1 MMYVL
6 IIFYHRCHIVGTISE
21 EILGRAAGKKACAGE
36 FVIARV
42 DYAMSHDGTSVL
54 AVKAL
59 KEMGVDKVW
68 DPSRIIIPLD
78 HLVPANNETTA
89 LLHKELREWAFSHGI
104 VHFYDVGEGICHQV
118 MAEKGFAM
126 PGKVVVGADS
136 HSCTYGAF
144 GAFGTGV
151 GATDMAEIYASGKLW
166 FRVPETIKVT
176 IDGGLPKGVT
186 AKDVALHVI
195 KHVKADGAAYKALEF
210 YGSTISEMSM
220 AGRMT
225 LCNMAIEM
233 GAKAG
238 IVPPD
243 ARTEAYLEGRAVE
256 PYAPVYANDASYCD
270 EYHFDSRISPLVAC
284 PFEVD
289 NVHDVEEVEGR
300 HIDQVLIGSCTNGR
314 FEDLREAARILD
326 GRRVKCRTLV
336 IPASRGVMLEAIS
349 SGVAAT
355 LLKAGA
361 TICNPGCGPC
371 LGGHMGV
378 LAQGEACMSTTN
390 RNFRGRMGKGAEV
403 YLGSPLTAA
412 ATAIEGKIA
421 DPRRYL

>member
-1 MMYVL
+1 M
-6 IIFYHRCHIVGTISE
+6 GTISE
-21 EILGRAAGKKACAGE
+21 EILGRAAGKTASAGE
-36 FVIARV
+36 FVIAKV
-42 DYAMSHDGTSVL
+42 DYAMSHDGTSIL
-54 AVKAL
+54 AVKAF

-68 DPSRIIIPLD
+68 DPERIIIPFD

-89 LLHKELREWAFSHGI
+89 QLQKELREWALDQRISNL
-104 VHFYDVGEGICHQV
+104 YDVGEGICHQV
-118 MAEKGFAM
+118 MAEKGFTM
-126 PGKVVVGADS
+126 PGKLIVGADS

-144 GAFGTGV
+144 GAFATGV

-176 IDGGLPKGVT
+176 VDGPLEAGVT
-186 AKDVALHVI
+186 AKDITLRII
-195 KHVKADGAAYKALEF
+195 KEIRTDGAAYKALEF
-210 YGSTISEMSM
+210 YGSSIGEMSM

-225 LCNMAIEM
+225 LCNMAIET

-243 ARTEAYLEGRAVE
+243 AKTKVFLEGRARGQ
-256 PYAPVYANDASYCD
+256 YGLVYAKDAVYCD
-270 EYHFDSRISPLVAC
+270 DYYLSANISPQVAC
-284 PFEVD
+284 PTDVD

-314 FEDLREAARILD
+314 YEDLAQAAEILK
-326 GRRVKCRTLV
+326 GKKVRCRTLV
-336 IPASRGVMLEAIS
+336 IPASRSVMLEAVKD
-349 SGVAAT
+349 GVAGI
-355 LLKAGA
+355 LLEAGA

-378 LAQGEACMSTTN
+378 LAPGEACMSTTN
-390 RNFRGRMGKGAEV
+390 RNFKGRMGKGADV

-412 ATAIEGKIA
+412 ATAVEGKIA

>member
-1 MMYVL
+1 M
-6 IIFYHRCHIVGTISE
+6 
-21 EILGRAAGKKACAGE
+21 GRASGKKACAGE
-36 FVIARV
+36 FVIAKV

-54 AVKAL
+54 AVRAF
-59 KEMGVDKVW
+59 KEMGIDRVW
-68 DPSRIIIPLD
+68 DSKRIIIPFD

-89 LLHKELREWAFSHGI
+89 LFQKELREWAASQKI
-104 VHFYDVGEGICHQV
+104 TRLYDVGEGICHQV
-118 MAEKGFAM
+118 MAENGFAL

-166 FRVPETIKVT
+166 FRVPETIKV
-176 IDGGLPKGVT
+176 IVDGRLPKGIM
-186 AKDVALHVI
+186 AKDVALRII
-195 KHVKADGAAYKALEF
+195 KDIKTDGAAYKALEF
-210 YGSTISEMSM
+210 YGPAIAEMSM

-243 ARTEAYLEGRAVE
+243 AKTEAYLEGRAAE
-256 PYAPVYANDASYCD
+256 PYEPVYASKASYCD
-270 EYHFDSRISPLVAC
+270 EYHVNTHISPQVAC
-284 PFEVD
+284 PTDVD
-289 NVHDVEEVEGR
+289 NVHDIEEVEGT
-300 HIDQVLIGSCTNGR
+300 HVDQVLIGSCTNGR
-314 FEDLREAARILD
+314 LEDLEAAARILG
-326 GRRVKCRTLV
+326 GRKVKCRTLV
-336 IPASRGVMLEAIS
+336 IPASRGVMLEAVN
-349 SGVAAT
+349 SGVVTA
-355 LLKAGA
+355 LLGAGA
-361 TICNPGCGPC
+361 TLCNAGCGPC

-390 RNFRGRMGKGAEV
+390 RNFKGRMGKGADV

>member
-1 MMYVL
+1 M
-6 IIFYHRCHIVGTISE
+6 GTISE
-21 EILGRAAGKKACAGE
+21 EILGRSSGKAASAGD
-36 FVIARV
+36 FVTAKV

-54 AVKAL
+54 AVKAF
-59 KEMGVDKVW
+59 KEMGAGKVW
-68 DPSRIIIPLD
+68 DPGRIVIPFD
-78 HLVPANNETTA
+78 HLVPANSETTA
-89 LLHKELREWAFSHGI
+89 LLHKELREWAKAQQIRH
-104 VHFYDVGEGICHQV
+104 VYDVGEGICHQV
-118 MAEKGFAM
+118 MAERGFAL
-126 PGKVVVGADS
+126 PGKLLVGADS

-151 GATDMAEIYASGKLW
+151 GATDMAEIYASGELW

-176 IDGGLPKGVT
+176 VGGALPKGVT
-186 AKDVALHVI
+186 AKDLTLHII
-195 KHVKADGAAYKALEF
+195 KGIKTDGATYKALEF
-210 YGSTISEMSM
+210 YGDTIEALSVP
-220 AGRMT
+220 GRMT

-243 ARTEAYLEGRAVE
+243 AKTFAYLKDRTVE
-256 PYAPVYANDASYCD
+256 PYTPAYAKDARYFD
-270 EYHFDSRISPLVAC
+270 ELHFDAGIPPQVAC
-284 PFEVD
+284 PTDVD
-289 NVHDVEEVEGR
+289 NVHDIGEVEGTA
-300 HIDQVLIGSCTNGR
+300 IDQVLIGSCTNGR
-314 FEDLREAARILD
+314 FEDLAAAAQILK
-326 GRRVKCRTLV
+326 GKAVQCRTLI
-336 IPASRGVMLEAIS
+336 IPASRSVMLEAVD

-378 LAQGEACMSTTN
+378 LAEGESCMSTTN
-390 RNFRGRMGKGAEV
+390 RNFKGRMGKNAGV

-412 ATAIEGKIA
+412 ATAVEGKIA

>member
-1 MMYVL
+1 MVNVL
-6 IIFYHRCHIVGTISE
+6 ITFHHRCQTVGTISE
-21 EILGRAAGKKACAGE
+21 EILGRAAGKRACAGE
-36 FVIARV
+36 FVIANV

-54 AVKAL
+54 AVKAFR
-59 KEMGVDKVW
+59 EMGIEKVW
-68 DPSRIIIPLD
+68 DPSRIVIPFD
-78 HLVPANNETTA
+78 HLAPANNETTA
-89 LLHKELREWAFSHGI
+89 LLHKELREWASSQGI
-104 VHFYDVGEGICHQV
+104 AIHDVGEGICHQV
-118 MAEKGFAM
+118 MAERGFAL
-126 PGKVVVGADS
+126 PGKLVVGADS

-176 IDGGLPKGVT
+176 IDGGMEKGVT

-195 KHVKADGAAYKALEF
+195 RHIRTEGASYKAIEY
-210 YGSTISEMSM
+210 YGSTIREMEM

-243 ARTEAYLEGRAVE
+243 ARTEAYLKGRAAG
-256 PYAPVYANDASYCD
+256 PYTPVYANDALYCD
-270 EYHFDSRISPLVAC
+270 EYYFRPPLSPQVAC
-284 PFEVD
+284 PFDVD

-300 HIDQVLIGSCTNGR
+300 HVDQVLIGSCTNGR
-314 FEDLREAARILD
+314 LEDLRDAARILN

-336 IPASRGVMLEAIS
+336 IPASRNVMLNAVE
-349 SGVAAT
+349 SGVVAT
-355 LLKAGA
+355 LLRAGV

-378 LAQGEACMSTTN
+378 LAEGEACMSTTN

-412 ATAIEGKIA
+412 ATAVEGKIA

>member
-1 MMYVL
+1 V
-6 IIFYHRCHIVGTISE
+6 FAVGTISE
-21 EILGRAAGKKACAGE
+21 EILGRASGKKASAGD

-54 AVKAL
+54 AVKAF
-59 KEMGVDKVW
+59 KDMGMGKVW
-68 DPSRIIIPLD
+68 DPGRIIIPFD

-89 LLHKELREWAFSHGI
+89 LLQKELREWAFGQNISH
-104 VHFYDVGEGICHQV
+104 VYDVGEGICHQLV
-118 MAEKGFAM
+118 AENGFAL
-126 PGKVVVGADS
+126 PGTVVVGADS

-151 GATDMAEIYASGKLW
+151 GATDMAEIYASGKIW

-176 IDGGLPKGVT
+176 VDGRINSGIT
-186 AKDVALHVI
+186 AKDITLRII
-195 KHVKADGAAYKALEF
+195 KEIKTDGAAYKALEF
-210 YGSTISEMSM
+210 YGPAIEEMSM

-243 ARTEAYLEGRAVE
+243 AKTEAFLRGRAAQ
-256 PYAPVYANDASYCD
+256 PYKPAFATDASYCE
-270 EYHFDSRISPLVAC
+270 EYHLDTNISPQVAC
-284 PFEVD
+284 PIDVD
-289 NVHDVEEVEGR
+289 NVHDVEEVAGR

-314 FEDLREAARILD
+314 YEDLEAAARILK
-326 GRRVKCRTLV
+326 GRKVKCRTLI
-336 IPASRGVMLEAIS
+336 IPASRGVMLEAVN
-349 SGVAAT
+349 SGLAAIF
-355 LLKAGA
+355 LEAGA
-361 TICNPGCGPC
+361 TLCSPGCGPC

-378 LAQGEACMSTTN
+378 MAEGEACMSTTN
-390 RNFRGRMGKGAEV
+390 RNFKGRMGKGADV

>member
-1 MMYVL
+1 VL
-6 IIFYHRCHIVGTISE
+6 NVGTISE
-21 EILGRAAGKKACAGE
+21 EILGRASGKKACAGE
-36 FVIARV
+36 FVIAKV

-54 AVKAL
+54 AVKAF
-59 KEMGVDKVW
+59 KDMEVDSVW
-68 DPSRIIIPLD
+68 DPGRIIIPFD
-78 HLVPANNETTA
+78 HLAPANNETTA
-89 LLHKELREWAFSHGI
+89 LLQKELREWAASQKI
-104 VHFYDVGEGICHQV
+104 SRLYDVGEGICHQV
-118 MAEKGFAM
+118 MAENGFAL
-126 PGKVVVGADS
+126 PGKVIVGADS

-176 IDGGLPKGVT
+176 VDGGLPEGIT
-186 AKDVALHVI
+186 AKDVTLRII
-195 KHVKADGAAYKALEF
+195 KDIKTDGAAYKALEF
-210 YGSTISEMSM
+210 YGTTIEAMSM

-243 ARTEAYLEGRAVE
+243 TITEAYLKGKAAE
-256 PYAPVYANDASYCD
+256 PYVPVHANDASYCD
-270 EYHFDSRISPLVAC
+270 EYHFNSRISPQVAC
-284 PFEVD
+284 PIEVD
-289 NVHDVEEVEGR
+289 NVHDVEEVEGTPV
-300 HIDQVLIGSCTNGR
+300 DQVLIGSCTNGR
-314 FEDLREAARILD
+314 YEDLEAAAWILK
-326 GRRVKCRTLV
+326 GRKAKCRTLI
-336 IPASRGVMLEAIS
+336 IPASRSVMLEAIDK
-349 SGVAAT
+349 GVAAVF
-355 LLKAGA
+355 LKAGA

-390 RNFRGRMGKGAEV
+390 RNFKGRMGKGADV

>member
-1 MMYVL
+1 V
-6 IIFYHRCHIVGTISE
+6 FDVGTITE
-21 EILGRAAGKKACAGE
+21 EILGRASGKKACAGE

-54 AVKAL
+54 AVKAF
-59 KEMGVDKVW
+59 KDMQVDKVW
-68 DPSRIIIPLD
+68 DPGRIIIPFD

-89 LLHKELREWAFSHGI
+89 LLQKELREWASSQKISHL
-104 VHFYDVGEGICHQV
+104 YDVGEGICHQV
-118 MAEKGFAM
+118 MAENGFAL
-126 PGKVVVGADS
+126 PGKVLVGADS

-151 GATDMAEIYASGKLW
+151 GATDMAEVYASGKLW
-166 FRVPETIKVT
+166 FKVPETIKVT
-176 IDGGLPKGVT
+176 VGGRTSKGVT
-186 AKDVALHVI
+186 PKDVALRII
-195 KHVKADGAAYKALEF
+195 KGIKTDGAAYKALEF
-210 YGSTISEMSM
+210 YGPAIEEMSM

-243 ARTEAYLEGRAVE
+243 AKTETYLKGIAAE
-256 PYAPVYANDASYCD
+256 PYEPVHANDAHYCD
-270 EYHFDSRISPLVAC
+270 EYHFDSGMSPQVAC
-284 PFEVD
+284 PIDVD
-289 NVHDVEEVEGR
+289 NVHDVEEVEGT
-300 HIDQVLIGSCTNGR
+300 HVDQVLIGSCTNGR
-314 FEDLREAARILD
+314 YEDLEAAARVLK
-326 GRRVKCRTLV
+326 GKKVKCRTLI
-336 IPASRGVMLEAIS
+336 IPASRRVMLEAVN
-349 SGVAAT
+349 SGVAAA
-355 LLKAGA
+355 LLSAGA
-361 TICNPGCGPC
+361 TLCNAGCGPC

-390 RNFRGRMGKGAEV
+390 RNFKGRMGKGADV

-412 ATAIEGKIA
+412 ATALEGKIA

>member
-1 MMYVL
+1 
-6 IIFYHRCHIVGTISE
+6 VGTISE
-21 EILGRAAGKKACAGE
+21 EILGRAAGKAASAGE
-36 FVIARV
+36 FVIAKV

-54 AVKAL
+54 AVKAF
-59 KEMGVDKVW
+59 KDMGVDKVW
-68 DPSRIIIPLD
+68 DPERIVIPFD

-89 LLHKELREWAFSHGI
+89 LLQKELREWAAAQQISRL
-104 VHFYDVGEGICHQV
+104 YDVGEGICHQV
-118 MAEKGFAM
+118 MAEKGFAL
-126 PGKVVVGADS
+126 PGKVIVGADS

-151 GATDMAEIYASGKLW
+151 GATDMAEIYASGKMW
-166 FRVPETIKVT
+166 FKVPETIKVT
-176 IDGGLPKGVT
+176 IEGGFPKGVT
-186 AKDVALHVI
+186 GKDVALRVI
-195 KHVKADGAAYKALEF
+195 KGIKTDGAAYKALEF
-210 YGSTISEMSM
+210 YGPTIEEMPVP
-220 AGRMT
+220 GRMT

-243 ARTEAYLEGRAVE
+243 ARTEAYLKDKAAE
-256 PYAPVYANDASYCD
+256 PYVPAYATDASYCD
-270 EYHFDSRISPLVAC
+270 EYHFDSRISPQVAC
-284 PFEVD
+284 PIDVD
-289 NVHDVEEVEGR
+289 NVHDVEEVEGT

-314 FEDLREAARILD
+314 YEDLAEAARILS
-326 GRRVKCRTLV
+326 GNKVTCRTLI
-336 IPASRGVMLEAIS
+336 IPASRSVMLEAVN
-349 SGVAAT
+349 SGVVAI

-390 RNFRGRMGKGAEV
+390 RNFKGRMGKGADV

-412 ATAIEGKIA
+412 ATAMEGKIA